1 MPDEDKLAADLSR
14 ANRAQLL
21 WQDELLQEAFEKSE
35 REYVRLW
42 RESVLHDS
50 QGRERLYMALKG
62 LDLVKQ
68 NLRSVINSG
77 MLARDQLEHL
87 VKLRKK

>member
-21 WQDELLQEAFEKSE
+21 WQDELLQEAFDRLET
-35 REYVRLW
+35 EYNKLW
-42 RESVLHDS
+42 RDSLLHDS
-50 QGRERLYMALKG
+50 QGRERLYMALKA
-62 LDLVKQ
+62 LDQVKKHFR
-68 NLRSVINSG
+68 NVLDSG
-77 MLARDQLEHL
+77 TLAKDQLEHL